1 MKLHDGLVFLCKSFM
16 EMCRNLSLGLVT
28 KARGCKVTSQEK
40 DLGVTSHALR
50 SVKECEGV
58 NPHTPK

>member
-1 MKLHDGLVFLCKSFM
+1 MTIH

-40 DLGVTSHALR
+40 DLGVTSHAPG